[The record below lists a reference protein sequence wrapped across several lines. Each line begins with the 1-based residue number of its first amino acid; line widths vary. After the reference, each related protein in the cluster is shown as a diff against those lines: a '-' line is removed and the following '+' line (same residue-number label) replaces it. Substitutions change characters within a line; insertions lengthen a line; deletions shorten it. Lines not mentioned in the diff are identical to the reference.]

1 ATGAVESSDILDG
14 TIATGDIADDAVT
27 LGKLAAGSASGDLIQ
42 WNGTDWEYIAP
53 STLIPATTVSNTSNV
68 NTLSTTVDGV
78 TGTGVPI
85 INSNVLGLNG
95 SNELISTVNG
105 EASAALDLSPAINAI
120 EKTTTVVEGT
130 GIDVSSTTSG
140 NNTEYTV
147 TVDPTDIV
155 GDGSITSPNSTIT
168 LGGTPANSILENV
181 TLDVN
186 ESSLADGSITSPN
199 ST

>member
-1 ATGAVESSDILDG
+1 
-14 TIATGDIADDAVT
+14 
-27 LGKLAAGSASGDLIQ
+27 
-42 WNGTDWEYIAP
+42 
-53 STLIPATTVSNTSNV
+53 
-68 NTLSTTVDGV
+68 
-78 TGTGVPI
+78 
-85 INSNVLGLNG
+85 
-95 SNELISTVNG
+95 STVNG
-105 EASAALDLSPAINAI
+105 EASIALDLSPAINAM

-186 ESSLADGSITSPN
+186 ESSLADGSVTSPNSTIILGGTPANAIFEDVTMDVDVSALTGDGSITSPN
-199 ST
+199 STITLTGTPANSLLENVGLDVNETALADGSITSPNST